1 MWGDDPG
8 ARRTL
13 VIDPLDA
20 ARDLLEHRRAGALV
34 TGLASGDRVLLSA
47 SGEVLAGRFE
57 IPDEVK
63 VRAVDLLGRGRSGTV
78 TTETGEFF
86 VEAISPPPRLLVFGA
101 GPIAEALCAMA
112 AMVGFEIQVGDPRPA
127 FARESRFP
135 AAIAVKVGW
144 PGELLA
150 EWAPDAATYVVSLL
164 HEARFEAEL
173 MPALLRTP
181 ARYIGALGSMRTHI
195 ARIERLSTEGFSK
208 EDIDRIHGPVGLGIG
223 GVTPEEIAVSI
234 VAEMVSVRR
243 G

>member
-1 MWGDDPG
+1 M
-8 ARRTL
+8 
-13 VIDPLDA
+13 IDPLDA
-20 ARDLLEHRRAGALV
+20 ARDLLVHRRAGALI
-34 TGLASGDRVLLSA
+34 TGLESGDRVLLSA
-47 SGEVLAGRFE
+47 SGEVLAGGFE
-57 IPDEVK
+57 VPDEVK
-63 VRAVDLLGRGRSGTV
+63 ARAVELVRRGRSGTV

-86 VEAISPPPRLLVFGA
+86 IEAISPPPRLLVFGA

-112 AMVGFEIQVGDPRPA
+112 AMVGFEVEVGDPRPA

-135 AAIAVKVGW
+135 AAFAVKVGW
-144 PGELLA
+144 PDELLA
-150 EWAPDAATYVVSLL
+150 AWAPDAATYVVSLL

-181 ARYIGALGSMRTHI
+181 ARYIGALGSMRTHV
-195 ARIERLSTEGFSK
+195 ARIERLSREGFSN
-208 EDIDRIHGPVGLGIG
+208 EEIDRIHGPVGLGIG